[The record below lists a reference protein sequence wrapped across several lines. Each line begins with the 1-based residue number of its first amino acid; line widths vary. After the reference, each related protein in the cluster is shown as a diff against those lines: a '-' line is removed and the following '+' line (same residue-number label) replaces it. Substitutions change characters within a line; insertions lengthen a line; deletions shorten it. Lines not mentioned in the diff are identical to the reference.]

1 MTKNEV
7 ADIVSISTE
16 VPKTE
21 VMKII
26 NCFIDVISEKALL
39 GEQIDIRGFGTF
51 YLNKKESREIFS
63 PISQKKIDVP
73 ATSTVLFKPSKALR
87 ITNKGD

>member
-1 MTKNEV
+1 MTKNDV
-7 ADIVSISTE
+7 ADIVSISTQST
-16 VPKTE
+16 KTD

-26 NCFIDVISEKALL
+26 NCFIETIKEKALL
-39 GEQIDIRGFGTF
+39 GEQIEIRGFGTF
-51 YLNKKESREIFS
+51 YLNTKERREIFS

-87 ITNKGD
+87 ITKGD